1 MMYQHGVKTISEE
14 LDKVLRMWMN
24 YFTVL
29 FIEDEGCFR
38 LTMKK
43 DKETNKR
50 KEFDDVR
57 WIEACQEAG
66 LARKKKALSFLKYI
80 DEKIIR
86 KYNVLLK

>member
-1 MMYQHGVKTISEE
+1 MYQHGVKTISEE

-66 LARKKKALSFLKYI
+66 LARKKKSF
-80 DEKIIR
+80 IIP
-86 KYNVLLK
+86 